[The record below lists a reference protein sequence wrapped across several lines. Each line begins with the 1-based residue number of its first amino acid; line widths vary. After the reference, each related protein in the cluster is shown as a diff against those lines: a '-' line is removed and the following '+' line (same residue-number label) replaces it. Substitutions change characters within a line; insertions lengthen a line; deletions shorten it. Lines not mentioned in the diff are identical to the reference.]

1 MRSRKDQTKTE
12 LVVNTLREDILHG
25 QFPNGNLPSKLE
37 LAEHFKVSHRTIDC
51 ALKLL
56 RTEGLIR
63 GVRGTGIFINQKM
76 SDVSNLT
83 HRLILMVLPKDT
95 FHESEPYSS
104 LRAEVFRNGLFPIN
118 LSLLSGPEEET
129 TLFERASLTQLLRSP
144 IRGVV
149 YSGRS
154 YWRAPFL
161 DSWKNLRSVGLVHFD
176 AEGEAPGSTVL
187 IDFESGGYKMAR
199 HMIER
204 GCKKL
209 LVFFSRI
216 SADVP
221 KSADYWR
228 RHPSHCMLRG
238 AERAAAE
245 AGIRPPE
252 LFYQSKTTF
261 PPRLIEPEE
270 FRHVKAYDGILCGS
284 DGLAYSVIKIAEQSG
299 MKVPEDLMVSGI
311 LNTVW
316 SSLFDCQI
324 STIDQN
330 PAELSRHVVRILE
343 EGGRQ
348 SVTIEPD
355 LILRNSTER

>member
-12 LVVNTLREDILHG
+12 FVVNTLRDGILHG
-25 QFPNGNLPSKLE
+25 QFPDGSLPSKLE
-37 LAEHFKVSHRTIDC
+37 LAEHFKVSHRTIDS

-95 FHESEPYSS
+95 YHESEPYSS

-118 LSLLSGPEEET
+118 LALLSGPDEET
-129 TLFERASLTQLLRSP
+129 TLFERASLTQLLRAP

-187 IDFESGGYKMAR
+187 IDFESGGYKMAQ
-199 HMIER
+199 HMIEK

-209 LVFFSRI
+209 LVFYGRI

-221 KSADYWR
+221 KSEEYWR
-228 RHPSHCMLRG
+228 RHPSRCLLRG
-238 AERAAAE
+238 AARAAAE
-245 AGIRPPE
+245 AGICPPE
-252 LFYQSKTTF
+252 LVYQTETAD
-261 PPRLIEPEE
+261 PPRLVEPEE
-270 FRHVKAYDGILCGS
+270 FRYIKAYDGILCGS
-284 DGLAYSVIKIAEQSG
+284 DGLAYSVIKLAEQSG
-299 MKVPEDLMVSGI
+299 MKVPEDLMVAGV

-316 SSLFDCQI
+316 SSLFDYQI

-348 SVTIEPD
+348 NVMIEPD
-355 LILRNSTER
+355 LILRSSTAR

>member
-12 LVVNTLREDILHG
+12 LVVNTLREGILHG

-209 LVFFSRI
+209 LVFYGRI
-216 SADVP
+216 GADVP
-221 KSADYWR
+221 KSEEYWK
-228 RHPSHCMLRG
+228 RH
-238 AERAAAE
+238 
-245 AGIRPPE
+245 
-252 LFYQSKTTF
+252 
-261 PPRLIEPEE
+261 
-270 FRHVKAYDGILCGS
+270 
-284 DGLAYSVIKIAEQSG
+284 
-299 MKVPEDLMVSGI
+299 
-311 LNTVW
+311 
-316 SSLFDCQI
+316 
-324 STIDQN
+324 
-330 PAELSRHVVRILE
+330 
-343 EGGRQ
+343 
-348 SVTIEPD
+348 
-355 LILRNSTER
+355 

>member
-12 LVVNTLREDILHG
+12 LVVNTLREGILHG

-104 LRAEVFRNGLFPIN
+104 LRAEVFRSGLFPIN

-209 LVFFSRI
+209 LVFYGRI
-216 SADVP
+216 GADVP
-221 KSADYWR
+221 KSEEYWK
-228 RHPSHCMLRG
+228 RHPSRCLLRG
-238 AERAAAE
+238 AARAAAE

-252 LFYQSKTTF
+252 LFYQSETTV
-261 PPRLIEPEE
+261 PSLIEPEE

-299 MKVPEDLMVSGI
+299 MKVPEDLMVSGV

-316 SSLFDCQI
+316 SSLFDYQI

-330 PAELSRHVVRILE
+330 PAEMSRHVVRILE
-343 EGGRQ
+343 EGSRQ
-348 SVTIEPD
+348 NVMIVPD

>member
-12 LVVNTLREDILHG
+12 LVVNTLREGIFHG

-209 LVFFSRI
+209 LVFYGRI
-216 SADVP
+216 GADVP
-221 KSADYWR
+221 KSEEYWK
-228 RHPSHCMLRG
+228 RHPSRCLLRG
-238 AERAAAE
+238 AARAAAE

-252 LFYQSKTTF
+252 LFYQSETTV
-261 PPRLIEPEE
+261 PSLIEPEE

-299 MKVPEDLMVSGI
+299 MKVPEDLMFSGV
-311 LNTVW
+311 LNTFW
-316 SSLFDCQI
+316 SSLFDYQI

-330 PAELSRHVVRILE
+330 PAEMSRHVVRILE
-343 EGGRQ
+343 EGSRQ
-348 SVTIEPD
+348 NVMIVPD

>member
-12 LVVNTLREDILHG
+12 VVVNTLREGILHG
-25 QFPNGNLPSKLE
+25 RFPDGSLPSKLE
-37 LAEHFKVSHRTIDC
+37 LAEYFKVSHRTIDC

-63 GVRGTGIFINQKM
+63 GVRGTGIFINQEM

-118 LSLLSGPEEET
+118 LSLLSGPVEET
-129 TLFERASLTQLLRSP
+129 TLFERASLTQLLRAP

-199 HMIER
+199 HMIEK
-204 GCKKL
+204 GCKRL

-228 RHPSHCMLRG
+228 RHPSHCMLHG
-238 AERAAAE
+238 AARAAAE

-252 LFYQSKTTF
+252 LLFQNKITA
-261 PPRLIEPEE
+261 PPQLIEPEE
-270 FRHVKAYDGILCGS
+270 FRHVKEHDGILCGS
-284 DGLAYSVIKIAEQSG
+284 DGLAYSVVRMAEQSG
-299 MKVPEDLMVSGI
+299 MKVPEDLMVSGL

-316 SSLFDCQI
+316 STLSDCRI

-330 PAELSRHVVRILE
+330 PPELSRHVVRILK

-348 SVTIEPD
+348 HIMIDPD
-355 LILRNSTER
+355 LILRNSTAR

>member
-12 LVVNTLREDILHG
+12 LVVNTLREGILHG

-209 LVFFSRI
+209 LVFYGRI
-216 SADVP
+216 GADVP
-221 KSADYWR
+221 KSEEYWK
-228 RHPSHCMLRG
+228 RHPSRCLLRG
-238 AERAAAE
+238 AARAAAE

-252 LFYQSKTTF
+252 LFYQSETTV
-261 PPRLIEPEE
+261 PSLIEPEE

-299 MKVPEDLMVSGI
+299 MKVPEDLMVSGV

-316 SSLFDCQI
+316 SSLFDYQI

-330 PAELSRHVVRILE
+330 PAEMSRHVVRILE
-343 EGGRQ
+343 EGSRQ

>member
-1 MRSRKDQTKTE
+1 MRSRKDPTKTE
-12 LVVNTLREDILHG
+12 LVVNTLREGILHG

-209 LVFFSRI
+209 LVFYGRI
-216 SADVP
+216 GADVP
-221 KSADYWR
+221 KSEEYWK
-228 RHPSHCMLRG
+228 RHPSRCLLRG
-238 AERAAAE
+238 AARAAAE

-252 LFYQSKTTF
+252 LFYQSETTV
-261 PPRLIEPEE
+261 PSLIEPEE

-299 MKVPEDLMVSGI
+299 MKVPEDLMVSGV

-316 SSLFDCQI
+316 SSLFDYQI

-330 PAELSRHVVRILE
+330 PAEMSRHVVRILE
-343 EGGRQ
+343 EGSRQ
-348 SVTIEPD
+348 NVMIVPD

>member
-12 LVVNTLREDILHG
+12 LVVNTLREGILHG

-238 AERAAAE
+238 VERAAAE
-245 AGIRPPE
+245 GEFARRSFSTKVKPLFRP
-252 LFYQSKTTF
+252 
-261 PPRLIEPEE
+261 
-270 FRHVKAYDGILCGS
+270 G
-284 DGLAYSVIKIAEQSG
+284 
-299 MKVPEDLMVSGI
+299 
-311 LNTVW
+311 
-316 SSLFDCQI
+316 
-324 STIDQN
+324 
-330 PAELSRHVVRILE
+330 
-343 EGGRQ
+343 
-348 SVTIEPD
+348 
-355 LILRNSTER
+355 